1 MTRIAVEGQATRTH
15 SAERGTV
22 YLHVA
27 FSGTLRNDVVEQVAR
42 THTILVEQAKAHV
55 SAGAA
60 ERWDS
65 ESVHSYVYDD
75 RVKNSETGGK
85 QRVRRFRASARLS
98 VTFSDFEVLSTWLAD
113 IMDVDGVEIDRM
125 TWDLTDETRKALLA
139 EARVEAAEETV
150 VRAQSYADALGLGP
164 VTPVAI
170 YEAGLRGGGGG
181 GGNVPMYAMRAG
193 AAGDFGGAG
202 GAQVELQPRDIDVD
216 VTLSADYEA
225 GVPAEG

>member
-1 MTRIAVEGQATRTH
+1 MTRIAVVGQATRTH
-15 SAERGTV
+15 PAERGTV
-22 YLHVA
+22 NLHVA
-27 FSGTLRNDVVEQVAR
+27 FSGTLRNDVVDQVAR

-60 ERWDS
+60 EKWDS

-75 RVKNSETGGK
+75 RVKSSQAGGK

-98 VTFSDFEVLSTWLAD
+98 VTFRDFEALSTWLAD
-113 IMDVDGVEIDRM
+113 IMDVDGVEIDRISW
-125 TWDLTDETRKALLA
+125 TLTDETRKTLLA

-170 YEAGLRGGGGG
+170 YEAGLRGGGNG
-181 GGNVPMYAMRAG
+181 GGNTPMYAMRAG
-193 AAGDFGGAG
+193 AMADAGG

-225 GVPAEG
+225 GLPAEG

>member
-1 MTRIAVEGQATRTH
+1 MN
-15 SAERGTV
+15 
-22 YLHVA
+22 LHVA
-27 FSGTLRNDVVEQVAR
+27 FSGTLRNDVVDQVAR

-60 ERWDS
+60 EKWDS

-75 RVKNSETGGK
+75 RVKSSQAGGK

-98 VTFSDFEVLSTWLAD
+98 VTFRDFEALSTWLAD
-113 IMDVDGVEIDRM
+113 IMDVDGVEIDRISW
-125 TWDLTDETRKALLA
+125 TLTDETRKTLLA

-170 YEAGLRGGGGG
+170 YEAGLRGGGNG
-181 GGNVPMYAMRAG
+181 GGNTPMYAMRAG
-193 AAGDFGGAG
+193 AMADAGG

-225 GVPAEG
+225 GLPAEG

>member
-15 SAERGTV
+15 PAERGTV
-22 YLHVA
+22 NLHVA
-27 FSGTLRNDVVEQVAR
+27 FSGTLRNDVVDQVAR

-60 ERWDS
+60 EKWDS
-65 ESVHSYVYDD
+65 DSVHSYVYDD
-75 RVKNSETGGK
+75 RVRNSETGGK

-98 VTFSDFEVLSTWLAD
+98 VTFRDFEALSTWLAD
-113 IMDVDGVEIDRM
+113 IMDVDGVEIDRV
-125 TWDLTDETRKALLA
+125 TWALTDETRKTLLA

-164 VTPVAI
+164 VSPVAI

-181 GGNVPMYAMRAG
+181 GGNVPMYGMRAS
-193 AAGDFGGAG
+193 AMADAGG

-216 VTLSADYEA
+216 ITLSADYEA
-225 GVPAEG
+225 GAPAEG

>member
-15 SAERGTV
+15 PAERGTV
-22 YLHVA
+22 NLHVA

-55 SAGAA
+55 STGAA

-75 RVKNSETGGK
+75 RVKNSQAGGK

-98 VTFSDFEVLSTWLAD
+98 VTFSDFEVMSTWLAD

-125 TWDLTDETRKALLA
+125 TWTLTDETRKALQA

-164 VTPVAI
+164 VAPVAI
-170 YEAGLRGGGGG
+170 YEAGLRGGGSG
-181 GGNVPMYAMRAG
+181 GGNAPMYAMRAG
-193 AAGDFGGAG
+193 VMADAAG
-202 GAQVELQPRDIDVD
+202 GAHVELQPRDIDVD
-216 VTLSADYEA
+216 ITLSADYEA
-225 GVPAEG
+225 GAPAEG

>member
-15 SAERGTV
+15 PAERGTV
-22 YLHVA
+22 NLHVA
-27 FSGTLRNDVVEQVAR
+27 FSGTLRNDVVDQVAR
-42 THTILVEQAKAHV
+42 THTILVDQAKAHV

-60 ERWDS
+60 ERWSS

-75 RVKNSETGGK
+75 RVKSSETGGK

-125 TWDLTDETRKALLA
+125 TWALTDETRKTLLA
-139 EARVEAAEETV
+139 EARVEAAEETA

-164 VTPVAI
+164 VAPVAI
-170 YEAGLRGGGGG
+170 YEAGLRGGGSG
-181 GGNVPMYAMRAG
+181 GGNTPMYAMRAG
-193 AAGDFGGAG
+193 AMADAGGGAH
-202 GAQVELQPRDIDVD
+202 VELQPRDIDVD

-225 GVPAEG
+225 GAPAEG

>member
-15 SAERGTV
+15 PAERGTV
-22 YLHVA
+22 NLHVA
-27 FSGTLRNDVVEQVAR
+27 FSGTLRSDVVEQVAR
-42 THTILVEQAKAHV
+42 THTILVEQARAHV
-55 SAGAA
+55 ESGAA
-60 ERWDS
+60 EKWDS
-65 ESVHSYVYDD
+65 ASVHSYVYDD
-75 RVKNSETGGK
+75 RVKNSQTGGK

-113 IMDVDGVEIDRM
+113 IMDVDGVEIDRIS
-125 TWDLTDETRKALLA
+125 WDLTDDTRKALLA

-164 VTPVAI
+164 VSPVAI
-170 YEAGLRGGGGG
+170 YEAGLRGGGSGG

-193 AAGDFGGAG
+193 AMGDPGGSAH
-202 GAQVELQPRDIDVD
+202 VELQPRDIDVD

-225 GVPAEG
+225 GVGAQG